1 MLALFMLAHFGH
13 HLVTALPIPLLPML
27 RADFALDYAQS
38 GLLISAFTLSYGM
51 SQIPAGWLADRIGP
65 RLLITIGLCGVALA
79 GLLVG
84 LSPGYAVTALC
95 FSIMGVM
102 GGGYHPAAPP
112 LISAAVAPE
121 NRGRAMGFHMIAGST
136 PYFLA
141 PLMAVA
147 IAGLWGWRGA
157 FITLAVPTFVFGVIL
172 YIFLGRLP
180 ERQWTERPSEKPH
193 LQGHPS
199 KGRLRSLFPF
209 VFLSSFT
216 HAVTFSTITF
226 IPLFIIARFGIDK
239 ETAAALLSIFYS
251 AGLWASLMGGAL
263 SDRIGG
269 VPVVVGV
276 CFLAGPLIAL
286 FTRAD
291 YGLGIWSLLLGLGI
305 TLYVRTPVSE
315 AYIVGQTSGSHDS
328 TVLGIYYFA
337 NIDGVGILTPVMGFF
352 IDRYGFDAA
361 FTLSGIIVAAMTLV
375 CGIILVGNRIQK
387 DFTRNL

>member
-1 MLALFMLAHFGH
+1 MLAHFGH

-27 RADFALDYAQS
+27 RTDFDLDYAQS
-38 GLLISAFTLSYGM
+38 GLLISAFTLSYGT
-51 SQIPAGWLADRIGP
+51 SQIPAGWLADRVGP
-65 RLLITIGLCGVALA
+65 RALITIGICGVALA

-84 LSPGYAVTALC
+84 LSLGYAVTALC

-121 NRGRAMGFHMIAGST
+121 NRGRAMGFHMVAGAT

-147 IAGLWGWRGA
+147 IARLWGWRGA

-172 YIFLGRLP
+172 YIFLGRLS
-180 ERQWTERPSEKPH
+180 EWKRAKGPSEKEYSQVASP
-193 LQGHPS
+193 
-199 KGRLRSLFPF
+199 KGRFRSLFAF

-226 IPLFIIARFGIDK
+226 IPLFVIARFGIDK

-263 SDRIGG
+263 SDRIGR
-269 VPVVVGV
+269 VPVVLGV
-276 CFLAGPLIAL
+276 CFLTGPLIAL
-286 FTRAD
+286 FTHVA
-291 YGLGIWSLLLGLGI
+291 YGLGIWCLLLGLGI

-315 AYIVGQTSGSHDS
+315 AYIVGQTGGSHDS

-337 NIDGVGILTPVMGFF
+337 NLDGVGILTPVMGFF
-352 IDRYGFDAA
+352 IDHYGFDAV
-361 FTLSGIIVAAMTLV
+361 FTLSGIIVVAMTLV
-375 CGIILVGNRIQK
+375 CGIILVGNRMQK
-387 DFTRNL
+387 DFTRKS